1 MKETVLAVREMD
13 WAELKM
19 VIAGLDLIVDLYQ
32 RPGKSTEHLSRAVL
46 LRAHYIDL
54 LELHIRFY
62 GGNDG

>member
-19 VIAGLDLIVDLYQ
+19 IIAGLDVIVDLYQ
-32 RPGKSTEHLSRAVL
+32 HPGKSTEQLTRAIL

-62 GGNDG
+62 GGNNG